1 MLNID
6 EKDFCDYE
14 TCIALRELGF
24 PLTAKEVRHEDKA
37 VFVPGVLLYA
47 AQKWLREEHGVI
59 VDLINNFTIQAFRY
73 YISTWEEDIFESNR
87 YTNYEESLS
96 DGIKKAT
103 QLMLEGKIKVDEE
116 EI

>member
-14 TCIALRELGF
+14 TCVALRKLGF

-59 VDLINNFTIQAFRY
+59 DKQLH
-73 YISTWEEDIFESNR
+73 DPIFQVLYLYLGR
-87 YTNYEESLS
+87 
-96 DGIKKAT
+96 GHF
-103 QLMLEGKIKVDEE
+103 
-116 EI
+116 